1 MNLFLFSRKIHA
13 PLWEYLWYKEDLI
26 MAAAIIITG
35 VSMVGLMVFGDGIAT
50 CGKENH
56 LYAKWLT

>member
-1 MNLFLFSRKIHA
+1 
-13 PLWEYLWYKEDLI
+13 

-35 VSMVGLMVFGDGIAT
+35 VSIVGLMVFSDGIAT

-56 LYAKWLT
+56 LYAK

>member
-1 MNLFLFSRKIHA
+1 
-13 PLWEYLWYKEDLI
+13 

-50 CGKENH
+50 CVKENH
-56 LYAKWLT
+56 LYAK